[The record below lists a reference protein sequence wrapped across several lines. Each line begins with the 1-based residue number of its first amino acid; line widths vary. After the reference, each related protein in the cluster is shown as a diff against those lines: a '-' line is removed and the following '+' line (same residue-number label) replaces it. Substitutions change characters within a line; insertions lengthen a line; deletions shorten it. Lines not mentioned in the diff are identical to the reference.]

1 VAEATLRRPFGRTY
15 EFLVEG
21 GYSRNVRLQSSDF
34 GASTASVYNEGFGGM
49 VLRKHLNRT
58 WDAIAALRS
67 SIVAFNNTVTEA
79 GSTGKTNIHEI
90 GMIAIEWHPR
100 ATRIE

>member
-1 VAEATLRRPFGRTY
+1 M
-15 EFLVEG
+15 EG
-21 GYSRNVRLQSSDF
+21 GYSRNVRLQASSS
-34 GASTASVYNEGFGGM
+34 GAAAASVYNEGFGGV
-49 VLRKHLNRT
+49 VLRKHLSRT
-58 WDAIAALRS
+58 WDAIGAVRS
-67 SIVAFNNTVTEA
+67 SIVAFNDTVTIQ

>member
-1 VAEATLRRPFGRTY
+1 
-15 EFLVEG
+15 
-21 GYSRNVRLQSSDF
+21 
-34 GASTASVYNEGFGGM
+34 M

-67 SIVAFNNTVTEA
+67 SIVAFNNTVTIP
-79 GSTGKTNIHEI
+79 GGGTGKTNIHEI